1 MKYKALPG
9 RVIAQIH
16 SNKHQEQKTES
27 GIVLPENEK
36 NVKDIT
42 YWVATVT
49 DSSSDEIKAGDD
61 IVFGKYAGST
71 LSGNYVSVLV
81 GEVLGIL

>member
-16 SNKHQEQKTES
+16 PNKHQEQKTAS
-27 GIVLPENEK
+27 GIVLPEDGK

-42 YWVATVT
+42 YWIATVT

-71 LSGNYVSVLV
+71 LTGDYVSVLLSDI
-81 GEVLGIL
+81 LGIL